1 MMAHVTS
8 PPEDGFLRALRARL
22 PVSAHAHRAALD
34 ELAVAR
40 KEIRVLERSVASEGK
55 LQKVDDDRFRA
66 VRDEVKRHDRT
77 KLDRNRLW
85 VLWEAVR
92 NTAALGG
99 AAAEVGTYRGGS
111 AWFIAAAFTELT
123 GRAPPMD
130 VIDTFEGHPQSQV
143 GERDSHLYTNEDMFR
158 DTSYADVVEYLAPF
172 PQVTVHAGEF
182 SAVAPRLSERSY
194 RVVHL
199 DVDLYEPTLDCLGFF
214 GPRLVPAGVVVI
226 DDYDKPSCPG
236 IRQAAEEFL
245 DGSAGFQSWNPRT
258 KQLVLVKR

>member
-8 PPEDGFLRALRARL
+8 PPEDGFLHALRARL

-92 NTAALGG
+92 NTTALEG
-99 AAAEVGTYRGGS
+99 AAAEVGTYQGGS

-123 GRAPPMD
+123 GQAPPMD

-158 DTSYADVVEYLAPF
+158 DTSYTDVVEYLAPF
-172 PQVTVHAGEF
+172 PQVTVHEGEF
-182 SAVAPRLSERSY
+182 SAVAPTLPERSY

-199 DVDLYEPTLDCLGFF
+199 DVDLYEPTLACLRFF
-214 GPRLVPAGVVVI
+214 GPRLVHAGVVVI
-226 DDYDKPSCPG
+226 DDYDKRSCPG
-236 IRQAAEEFL
+236 IRRAAEEFL
-245 DGSAGFQSWNPRT
+245 EGTAGFQSWNPRT